1 MHSNGRS
8 WRLPAAVV
16 GLLLA
21 ALLAAAAATAAS
33 SEPQPVRLDSARLD
47 YTAPDGSSAGPAQ
60 EVQLPRFLPAAPPG
74 HQGRLRFTFDLPKPA
89 ELQLLAEATREH
101 FIARVNGAQV
111 YDSTGGDVDAPP
123 LRSWRMSPKFPLP
136 ASLLRSGSNEIE
148 FTLLTP
154 PGRVLRIAPIWVGSP
169 AAVERVA
176 LQVLLRDEIGPLAV
190 VFILVT
196 LAAIALV
203 LARDSLDRDLLLL
216 YAASALMH
224 ALVTLSALLPRQPLP
239 TVHFFA
245 WWYTFYMW
253 SPCAIN
259 LLALRFAGLR
269 WPSYERLLWVL
280 AALALPLTYAAALTG
295 AGLGFA
301 GGWLLLSSSLAIPL
315 MLFLARRSLVDGNR
329 RAGWM
334 LLFVGVGWAMAL
346 HDIIAGLV
354 LQKIIKHYLLAP
366 YTGLVYAFWAG
377 WILISR
383 YQRTARDL
391 ATLNLELDERVR
403 VANARLQEQLADVQ
417 LAHREAERASVAKSN
432 FLAAVSHDLRQPL
445 HSLGM
450 FVSALGQHVDS
461 DEGRQMQRRVAGAFT
476 ALEGLFNELLD
487 LSRLDAGTVEARVQP
502 VELQPIFDRLGDL
515 FHAEA
520 DQRGLSL
527 RFVPTRQVVRT
538 DPVLLERIV
547 ANLVSNA
554 LRYTPK
560 GAVLV
565 GARRRGEDVVVEVR
579 DSGIGI
585 APEQSAKVFDDF
597 YQVDNPARDRRRGLG
612 LGLAI
617 VRRLGQLLGHSIGLR
632 SEPGRGSVFSVRL
645 SRVAAAAAR
654 VADSAGE
661 LPQTLRGRRVLVVDD
676 EAEVR
681 EASMALLQSWG
692 IEAVGAAG
700 PAEVDRLLAEGVTVD
715 AVIADLR
722 LGADLDGIAVV
733 ERLRGAIGVEL
744 PALLVSGDTGARELA
759 RVKSSGLP
767 MLVKPVAPS
776 RLKAALHAS
785 LLAASEASPM
795 AVSQPKEAGAT

>member
-1 MHSNGRS
+1 M
-8 WRLPAAVV
+8 LAAAV
-16 GLLLA
+16 GLILA
-21 ALLAAAAATAAS
+21 ALLSAAAATADS
-33 SEPQPVRLDSARLD
+33 GEPQPVRLDSARLD

-60 EVQLPRFLPAAPPG
+60 EVRLPRYLPAAPPG
-74 HQGRLRFTFDLPKPA
+74 HQGRLRFTFDLPKPT
-89 ELQLLAEATREH
+89 ELLLLVEATREH
-101 FIARVNGAQV
+101 FTARVNGVQV
-111 YDSTGGDVDAPP
+111 YDSTGGNIDAPP

-136 ASLLRSGSNEIE
+136 ASVLRSGSNEIE
-148 FTLLTP
+148 ITLLTP
-154 PGRVLRIAPIWVGSP
+154 PGRVLRIAPLWVGSHG
-169 AAVERVA
+169 AVESVA
-176 LQVLLRDEIGPLAV
+176 LRVMLRDEIGPLAV
-190 VFILVT
+190 VFVLVT

-239 TVHFFA
+239 TVHYFA
-245 WWYTFYMW
+245 WWYTLYMW
-253 SPCAIN
+253 SPCVIN

-269 WPSYERLLWVL
+269 WPGYERLLWVL
-280 AALALPLTYAAALTG
+280 AALALPLTYAAALAG
-295 AGLGFA
+295 AGQGFA
-301 GGWLLLSSSLAIPL
+301 GGWLLVSNSLAIPL
-315 MLFLARRSLVDGNR
+315 MLLLARRSLIGGNR

-346 HDIIAGLV
+346 HDIIVGFA

-391 ATLNLELDERVR
+391 ATLNLELDRRVK

-417 LAHREAERASVAKSN
+417 KAHRDAEQASAAKSG

-450 FVSALGQHVDS
+450 FVSALGQHVEG
-461 DEGRQMQRRVAGAFT
+461 DEGKQMQRRVAGAFA

-487 LSRLDAGTVEARVQP
+487 LSRLDAGTVEARVQA
-502 VELQPIFDRLGDL
+502 VELEPIFDRLGDL

-520 DQRGLSL
+520 DRRGLSL
-527 RFVPTRQVVRT
+527 RFVPTRHTVRT

-554 LRYTPK
+554 LRYTQQ

-565 GARRRGEDVVVEVR
+565 GARRRGSDIVVEVR

-585 APEQSAKVFDDF
+585 APEQQNKVFDDF
-597 YQVDNPARDRRRGLG
+597 YQVNNPARDRRRGLG

-617 VRRLGQLLGHSIGLR
+617 VRRLAQLLGHPIELR
-632 SEPGRGSVFSVRL
+632 SQPGRGTVFSVRVP
-645 SRVAAAAAR
+645 RVAAAAAAAP
-654 VADSAGE
+654 VIAGDE
-661 LPQTLRGRRVLVVDD
+661 PQTLQGKRVLVIDD

-681 EASMALLQSWG
+681 EASMALLRLWG
-692 IEAVGAAG
+692 IEPIGAAG
-700 PAEVDRLLAEGVTVD
+700 PADVDRLLADGAPID

-722 LGADLDGIAVV
+722 LGADADGIDLVD
-733 ERLRGAIGVEL
+733 RLRRTAGAAT
-744 PALLVSGDTGARELA
+744 PALLISGDTGARELG

-767 MLVKPVAPS
+767 MLVKPVAPA
-776 RLKAALHAS
+776 RLKAALHACLAVRPARS
-785 LLAASEASPM
+785 PLAAGE
-795 AVSQPKEAGAT
+795 QAG

>member
-1 MHSNGRS
+1 MPSNGRS
-8 WRLPAAVV
+8 WPLLAAVV
-16 GLLLA
+16 ALLLA
-21 ALLAAAAATAAS
+21 ALPAAAAATSAS
-33 SEPQPVRLDSARLD
+33 GEPQPVRLDSARLD
-47 YTAPDGSSAGPAQ
+47 FTAPDGSSAGPAQ

-74 HQGRLRFTFDLPKPA
+74 HQGRLRFSFDLEQPA
-89 ELQLLAEATREH
+89 ELLLLVEATREH
-101 FIARVNGAQV
+101 FIARVNGVKV
-111 YDSTGGDVDAPP
+111 YDSTGGDADAPP
-123 LRSWRMSPKFPLP
+123 LRSWRMSPNFPLP
-136 ASLLRSGSNEIE
+136 ATALRRGSNEIE

-154 PGRVLRIAPIWVGSP
+154 PGRVLRIAPLWVGSH
-169 AAVERVA
+169 AAIESVA
-176 LQVLLRDEIGPLAV
+176 LRILLRDEIGPLAV
-190 VFILVT
+190 VFVLVT

-239 TVHFFA
+239 TVHYFA

-253 SPCAIN
+253 SPCVIN

-269 WPSYERLLWVL
+269 WPGYEKLLLVL
-280 AALALPLTYAAALTG
+280 AVLALPLTYAAALAG

-301 GGWLLLSSSLAIPL
+301 GGWLLLSNSLAIPL
-315 MLFLARRSLVDGNR
+315 MLFLAHRSLVGGNR

-334 LLFVGVGWAMAL
+334 LLFVGVGWALAL
-346 HDIIAGLV
+346 HDIVVGIA

-391 ATLNLELDERVR
+391 ATLNLELDQRIK

-417 LAHREAERASVAKSN
+417 LAHRVAERASAAKSS

-461 DEGRQMQRRVAGAFT
+461 DEGKQMQRRVAGAFA

-487 LSRLDAGTVEARVQP
+487 LSRLDAGTVEARLQA

-527 RFVPTRQVVRT
+527 RFVPTRHAVHT

-554 LRYTPK
+554 LRYTPE

-565 GARRRGEDVVVEVR
+565 GARRRGDDVVIEVR

-585 APEQSAKVFDDF
+585 APEQRAKVFDDF

-617 VRRLGQLLGHSIGLR
+617 VRRLAQLLGHSIELR
-632 SEPGRGSVFSVRL
+632 SQPGHGTVFCVRVA
-645 SRVAAAAAR
+645 RVAAAAAAVPA
-654 VADSAGE
+654 VAVE
-661 LPQTLRGRRVLVVDD
+661 EPQTLQGKRVLVIDD
-676 EAEVR
+676 EDEVR
-681 EASMALLQSWG
+681 EASMALLRLWG
-692 IEAVGAAG
+692 IEPIGAAG
-700 PAEVDRLLAEGVTVD
+700 PADVDRLLADGAPID

-722 LGADLDGIAVV
+722 LGADVDGIDLI
-733 ERLRGAIGVEL
+733 ERLRHAAVAAT
-744 PALLVSGDTGARELA
+744 PALLISGDTGARELG
-759 RVKSSGLP
+759 RIKSSGLP
-767 MLVKPVAPS
+767 MLVKPVAPA
-776 RLKAALHAS
+776 RLKAALHACFS
-785 LLAASEASPM
+785 MRPARSPLAAGEQA
-795 AVSQPKEAGAT
+795 K